1 MRMKHKVYF
10 YGSLPPKNKV
20 AYGGGEEGNL
30 RTVKL
35 LQSLGYDVT
44 IIRKLRTK
52 SSSSTFVKLMTYPWR
67 FLDGIIK
74 FFCVTLFGCRNS
86 VVHISGFGGYMV
98 FNEFLIMSISKLMG
112 YFTIFEIRGG
122 RFFINQSKWYVILRN
137 WILRHSDYIF
147 SQGIENKAIVDKI
160 CQKPFFYYPN
170 FIENDF
176 MPKSLPSKPEG
187 KFNMIFFGRVEKEK
201 NIKLI
206 VETVSLVQ
214 KQFHNVSLT
223 IIGDGL
229 PDYIAEIIKLM
240 KEKLQEGS
248 YEYITGRSHN
258 KLQKHLLDKHFYI
271 FPSKQMYEGH
281 SNAVTEAMAYGIVP
295 IASPQGFSRTVI
307 GNDELIVNELSA
319 EQYAQRIVRIISDN
333 RFNELSAFVYNRI
346 QENYTYSIVC
356 NKLSDVYSM
365 V

>member
-1 MRMKHKVYF
+1 MKNKIYF
-10 YGSLPPKNKV
+10 YGSLPTKNKV

-44 IIRKLRTK
+44 LIRKIRSN
-52 SSSSTFVKLMTYPWR
+52 SSSSDFVKLMTYPWR
-67 FLDGIIK
+67 LFDGIIK
-74 FFCVTLFGCRNS
+74 FFCVTLFGRRGS
-86 VVHISGFGGYMV
+86 VVHISGFGGYAI
-98 FNEFLIMSISKLMG
+98 FNEFLIVSISRLMG

-122 RFFINQSKWYVILRN
+122 GFFINQSKLYIVLRN

-147 SQGIENKAIVDKI
+147 SQGMENKPMVDRI

-170 FIENDF
+170 FLENDF
-176 MPKSLPSKPEG
+176 MPKNLPSKPEG
-187 KFNMIFFGRVEKEK
+187 KYNMVFFGRVEKEK

-214 KQFHNVSLT
+214 KQFHNVSFT
-223 IIGDGL
+223 IIGNGH
-229 PDYIAEIIKLM
+229 PGYIAEVLKLM
-240 KEKLQEGS
+240 EEKLQDGS
-248 YEYITGRSHN
+248 YTYIAGCPHD

-271 FPSKQMYEGH
+271 FPSEQLYEGH
-281 SNAVTEAMAYGIVP
+281 SNAVTEAMAYGIIP

-319 EQYAQRIVRIISDN
+319 DEYVKRIARIIKDN
-333 RFNELSAFVYNRI
+333 RFKELSASLYDRVRS
-346 QENYTYSIVC
+346 NYTASIVR
-356 NKLSDVYSM
+356 KQIAAVYSSLT
-365 V
+365 